1 MIISELCNYYDV
13 LAGDEESNIS
23 PYGFESVKANLLATL
38 TEDGE
43 LYDIVPLG
51 ENNGGRGERFIIP
64 ESMKSTTTAASPVLD
79 NSAYIFG
86 VSIAAKKMRLKEK
99 EFLAAKELHNRLFR

>member
-43 LYDIVPLG
+43 LYDIVTLG
-51 ENNGGRGERFIIP
+51 ENNGGSPVRFVVP
-64 ESMKSTTTAASPVLD
+64 KTMKVSGIAASPVLD
-79 NSAYIFG
+79 N
-86 VSIAAKKMRLKEK
+86 
-99 EFLAAKELHNRLFR
+99 